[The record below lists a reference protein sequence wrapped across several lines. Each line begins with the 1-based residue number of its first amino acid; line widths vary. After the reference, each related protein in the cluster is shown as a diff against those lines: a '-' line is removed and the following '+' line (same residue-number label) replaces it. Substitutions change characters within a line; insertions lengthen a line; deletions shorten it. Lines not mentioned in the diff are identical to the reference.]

1 MYIQEGGFNK
11 GSQNGERTISP
22 TNSKKKKK
30 IRNSHA
36 KE

>member
-11 GSQNGERTISP
+11 GTQNGERTISP
-22 TNSKKKKK
+22 TNSKKKK